1 MGKKARIKRYP
12 QKYGRKYSSHPVAK
26 ANHAVEE
33 AKPAPVEVAAPKAEE
48 AVKPTPEPKP
58 VAKPKATPKKK
69 PAAKPASKP
78 AAKPAPKKKKVWGKK
93 SKSEG

>member
-33 AKPAPVEVAAPKAEE
+33 AKPAPVEVAAPKAE
-48 AVKPTPEPKP
+48 PTPAPKP
-58 VAKPKATPKKK
+58 VAKPKAAPKKE
-69 PAAKPASKP
+69 PAAKP
-78 AAKPAPKKKKVWGKK
+78 AAKPAPKKKKAWGKK